1 MLPVFPVP
9 EFENKTVDRIAP
21 LAVFTATKLVGLRS
35 SLRTAVDQRE
45 RDDLLGDMMICDA
58 ALSLL
63 NLAYISED
71 DRVLTAAK
79 DLLRQV

>member
-1 MLPVFPVP
+1 MLPLPD
-9 EFENKTVDRIAP
+9 FENKTVDRIAP
-21 LAVFTATKLVGLRS
+21 LAVFTATRLRGLSS
-35 SLRTAVDQRE
+35 SLKTAVDGRE
-45 RDDLLGDMMICDA
+45 REDLLADMMLCDA